1 MNLLNIADVVFDACG
16 QFFQR
21 IGVVSDST
29 PLYSFSVQV
38 HYYEVMLGSRP
49 TIIIMKS
56 FPYQVII
63 KVTDEAFV
71 SGISMK
77 ALSLQTGDS
86 VSAVC
91 ECQEAASCPY
101 RPSKGR
107 KSRALPHLGP
117 RALQPLRSGY
127 KAVNLIKRII
137 PI

>member
-1 MNLLNIADVVFDACG
+1 
-16 QFFQR
+16 
-21 IGVVSDST
+21 
-29 PLYSFSVQV
+29 
-38 HYYEVMLGSRP
+38 MLGSRP

-107 KSRALPHLGP
+107 KSRIELDESYELCIVWTES
-117 RALQPLRSGY
+117 RSQLV
-127 KAVNLIKRII
+127 KTQKEMQCPNR
-137 PI
+137 